1 MSESSR
7 YGIQELQGR
16 IGSLVSNSER
26 LFLAF
31 GSTFP
36 IFVRELHRSLEA
48 SQRSLLS
55 IGAGASIEAAMR
67 DLFAA
72 TRETIDRAAL
82 QFSQMHERDNLLL
95 ESLNTTIE
103 TLNNL
108 DAVIS
113 KIRDDSVEME
123 LISLNAMT
131 VALKSGHAGKAFSV
145 ITDELKRLS
154 ARTIQHTD
162 LLTLDGRTL
171 LGHFSAYREELRKL
185 EETQTAL
192 FDGLSQRVHGRFF
205 DLEIQ
210 LRDIGSSL
218 EALVAES
225 RKVEEPV
232 QAIMETVQLQDII
245 RQSLDHVLM
254 ALEELRNPKDDGPVA
269 SADLAAFRK
278 TLAALSDTILQDV
291 RVSLEGA
298 RHAFQV
304 GAAAI
309 RSVIATGEKRRRSL
323 LDESFGSSGAG
334 RASISFAE
342 TSMMLV
348 EIGSRVDAYIH
359 LKRSMA
365 GNGARLSESVEG
377 LDRRF
382 KAFEKILN
390 RFRTIDVAS
399 RIEVSKQAV
408 LRSINDTVT
417 EMSTLIDRIAA
428 DVGEAVSITQAFIG
442 STKTAVSAYAET
454 SHGEADIF
462 DSAEAGLRQSHGSL
476 GLLKDSIQGG
486 IRNFSLF
493 TADFVQLLAGGAKDI
508 EGIDGILAECAAIS
522 AALRAIAAD
531 AEEELEALGVGRSYA
546 DVHSRRLKDIIGRFT
561 IYAHKRAAAELG
573 GLGGSGSDYALSSEP
588 EAGIE
593 AGEVTFF

>member
-1 MSESSR
+1 MSESSP
-7 YGIQELQGR
+7 YGIQELRGR
-16 IGSLVSNSER
+16 IESLISNSER

-36 IFVRELHRSLEA
+36 TFVRELHRSLEA
-48 SQRSLLS
+48 SRRSLLS
-55 IGAGASIEAAMR
+55 IGAGASIEAAMQ
-67 DLFAA
+67 DLFSS
-72 TRETIDRAAL
+72 TRETIERAAV
-82 QFSQMHERDNLLL
+82 QFTQMHEKDNVLL
-95 ESLNTTIE
+95 ESLNATID

-154 ARTIQHTD
+154 SRTIQLTD
-162 LLTLDGRTL
+162 QLTLDGRTL
-171 LGHFSAYREELRKL
+171 LGHFSSYREEIRKL
-185 EETQTAL
+185 EATQSAL
-192 FDGLSQRVHGRFF
+192 FEGLSQRVHGRFQ
-205 DLEIQ
+205 DLEVR
-210 LRDIGSSL
+210 LRGIGSSL
-218 EALVAES
+218 ESLVDES
-225 RKVEEPV
+225 RKVEGPV

-254 ALEELRNPKDDGPVA
+254 ALEELRSPKDEGPVA
-269 SADLAAFRK
+269 PADLAAFKK
-278 TLAALSDTILQDV
+278 TLAALSDSILQDV
-291 RVSLEGA
+291 RASLDGA
-298 RHAFQV
+298 RHTFQV
-304 GAAAI
+304 EAATI
-309 RSVIATGEKRRRSL
+309 RSVIAKGEKRRRAL
-323 LDESFGSSGAG
+323 LDESFGSGGAG
-334 RASISFAE
+334 LASSSFAE

-348 EIGSRVDAYIH
+348 EIGGHVDAYIH
-359 LKRSMA
+359 LKRSLA

-390 RFRTIDVAS
+390 RFRTIDVAC

-417 EMSTLIDRIAA
+417 EMSALIDRIAA
-428 DVGEAVSITQAFIG
+428 DVDEAVSITQAFIG
-442 STKTAVSAYAET
+442 STRSAVSAYADT
-454 SHGEADIF
+454 SLGEAEIF
-462 DSAEAGLRQSHGSL
+462 DSAESGLRQSHESL

-522 AALRAIAAD
+522 AALRAVAAE
-531 AEEELEALGVGRSYA
+531 AEAELEALGVGRAYT

-573 GLGGSGSDYALSSEP
+573 GLDGSGSDFALSAEP
-588 EAGIE
+588 DAGVE